1 MEEVLNQELGL
12 GTMAMGQTCLGEGK
26 GLFETSSRRGWQW
39 SWSLGKRERNLEGEG
54 VEKAQDQEN

>member
-1 MEEVLNQELGL
+1 MNNGL